1 MSAIVR
7 TLWFIESR
15 FREEVCL
22 DDLATAT
29 GLSRFYLSRM
39 FPMATG
45 YTVSGYLRGRRLTEA
60 AKALADGAPDILTVA
75 LEAGY
80 NSHEA
85 FTRAFRDHFGLTPE
99 EVRRRGNL
107 ETLNL
112 VEAIR
117 MEAAT
122 KITLDPPR
130 IERHGPLR
138 IAGLSERH
146 RTAAAPGIPDQW
158 QKFGKFIGNI
168 DGMVGAAA
176 YAVVGE
182 FSDTDD
188 GYDYLT
194 GVEVRPGVDLPSEF
208 ASIDI
213 PSRTWAKF
221 THKGHVS
228 TVSATCAAIYGDWQP
243 KLDFETGTGFS
254 FLEYYGPDFDPKT
267 GYGTMEIWVGVK
279 S

>member
-15 FREEVCL
+15 FREEVSL

-60 AKALADGAPDILTVA
+60 ARVLAKGAPDILSVA

-107 ETLNL
+107 EMLNL

-122 KITLDPPR
+122 KVTLDPPR
-130 IERHGPLR
+130 IERLSPMRL
-138 IAGLSERH
+138 AGLKQHYSMSSS
-146 RTAAAPGIPDQW
+146 AGIPALW
-158 QKFGKFIGNI
+158 QEFGPIIPTIGGI
-168 DGMVGAAA
+168 TGAGA
-176 YAVVGE
+176 YGVVGE
-182 FSDTDD
+182 MPEGCDD
-188 GYDYLT
+188 FDYMAA
-194 GVEVRPGVDLPSEF
+194 VEV
-208 ASIDI
+208 IDSADVPLELTTLRI
-213 PSRTWAKF
+213 PARNWAKF
-221 THKGHVS
+221 THKGHI
-228 TVSATCAAIYGDWQP
+228 TTIRATCGAIFGDWLP
-243 KLDFETGTGFS
+243 TIDFEPVNGLS
-254 FLEYYGPDFDPKT
+254 FIEWYGPDFDPRT
-267 GYGTMEIWVGVK
+267 GNGTIEIWVGLK
-279 S
+279 D